1 MTKKNNHLLPRLVIK
16 RWENNNGLL
25 FDKSTNRSRK
35 IRDWDYS
42 KKYYYSLGKVD
53 DVLEN
58 RIANFETYI
67 GNILKELNI
76 AKENFTI
83 SSFDACILKLYVI
96 LQSCRNENT
105 SPVILSDESGI
116 YQNNNYLFGVPLVST
131 QEEAV
136 STTSRICED
145 FETFVR
151 MKKGDRTIDDK
162 VVINFASDLSMLH
175 LVIVSN
181 PDKSFLVSETTAI
194 IECDIDGNYLY
205 TYVPVSPNKA
215 LILAKSKYFNDE
227 ETINQTKIRLGTK
240 FGLGIP
246 DEYLSSIIDDYK
258 LINTA
263 KQSGSKLTFDTV
275 ELSKTEVQGLN
286 SIIYEDGEKI
296 LFCNQEALEQAK
308 ASLECRKIKCG

>member
-1 MTKKNNHLLPRLVIK
+1 MTKTNNHLLPRLVIK

-25 FDKSTNRSRK
+25 FNKSTNRSRK
-35 IRDWDYS
+35 IRDLDYS

-53 DVLEN
+53 DALEN
-58 RIANFETYI
+58 RIANFESYI

-83 SSFDACILKLYVI
+83 SPFDACILKLYVI
-96 LQSCRNENT
+96 LQSCINENT

-116 YQNNNYLFGVPLVST
+116 YKNNNYLFGVPLVST

-136 STTSRICED
+136 SITSKICD
-145 FETFVR
+145 DCETLIR
-151 MKKGDRTIDDK
+151 LKKGKIINDK
-162 VVINFASDLSMLH
+162 EISFHFNFALSFLH
-175 LVIVSN
+175 LVIASN
-181 PDKSFLVSETTAI
+181 LDNAFLVSETTAI

-227 ETINQTKIRLGTK
+227 ETINQTKIRLGSR
-240 FGLGIP
+240 IP
-246 DEYLSSIIDDYK
+246 DEYLSCIIDDFK
-258 LINTA
+258 LMNTA
-263 KQSGSKLTFDTV
+263 KQSGLKLTFDII
-275 ELSKTEVQGLN
+275 ELSKTEAQGLN
-286 SIIYEDGEKI
+286 SIIYEDGDKI

-308 ASLECRKIKCG
+308 TSLECRKIKCG

>member
-1 MTKKNNHLLPRLVIK
+1 MTKRNNHLLPRLVIK

-35 IRDWDYS
+35 IRHLDYS
-42 KKYYYSLGKVD
+42 KEYYYSLGKVD
-53 DVLEN
+53 DALEN
-58 RIANFETYI
+58 RISAFESYI

-105 SPVILSDESGI
+105 SPVILSDESDI
-116 YQNNNYLFGVPLVST
+116 YQNNNYLVGVPLVTT

-136 STTSRICED
+136 SITSKICDD
-145 FETFVR
+145 FETLIR
-151 MKKGDRTIDDK
+151 LKNGEIINDK
-162 VVINFASDLSMLH
+162 EISFNFNFALSFLH

-181 PDKSFLVSETTAI
+181 PDKSFLVSDTTAI

-205 TYVPVSPNKA
+205 TYVPISPNKA
-215 LILAKSKYFNDE
+215 LILAKSEYFNDE
-227 ETINQTKIRLGTK
+227 ETINQTKIRLGT
-240 FGLGIP
+240 GIL
-246 DEYLSSIIDDYK
+246 DEYLSCIIDDYK
-258 LINTA
+258 LIDTA
-263 KQSGSKLTFDTV
+263 KQSGSELIFGII
-275 ELSKTEVQGLN
+275 ELSKPEVQGLN
-286 SIIYEDGEKI
+286 SIIYEDGDKI

-308 ASLECRKIKCG
+308 TSLECRK

>member
-16 RWENNNGLL
+16 RWENNNALL
-25 FDKSTNRSRK
+25 FNKSTNRSRK
-35 IRDWDYS
+35 IRYLDYS

-53 DVLEN
+53 DALEN
-58 RIANFETYI
+58 RISAFESYI
-67 GNILKELNI
+67 GNILNGLDK
-76 AKENFTI
+76 AKDSFTL

-116 YQNNNYLFGVPLVST
+116 YQNNNYLFGVPLVTT

-136 STTSRICED
+136 SITSKICDD
-145 FETFVR
+145 FETLIRLKNGEIKNDKEISFNFNFV
-151 MKKGDRTIDDK
+151 
-162 VVINFASDLSMLH
+162 LSFLH
-175 LVIVSN
+175 LVIASN

-194 IECDIDGNYLY
+194 IECDMDGNFLY

-227 ETINQTKIRLGTK
+227 ETINQTKIRLGA
-240 FGLGIP
+240 GIP
-246 DEYLSSIIDDYK
+246 DEYLSCIIDDYK
-258 LINTA
+258 LMNTT
-263 KQSGSKLTFDTV
+263 KQFGSKLTFDIV

-286 SIIYEDGEKI
+286 SIIYEDGDKI
-296 LFCNQEALEQAK
+296 LFCNQEALEHAK
-308 ASLECRKIKCG
+308 TSLECRKIKCG